1 MERFQP
7 LVQAASVERTRRGA
21 FTKRHCETAASLYTH
36 HMAGMSR
43 QPNSKD
49 RGRAH
54 SANRKGSA
62 GRRRS
67 HSLNPRLVALIKRC
81 RAGWSLPREFY
92 SDDEV
97 YRLDVERVWRRGW
110 IFAGHS
116 CEIPKAGDYFT
127 LAVDTDL
134 VVVVRG
140 DNGAI
145 HAFHNVCRHRGS
157 MVCVDSGGHATR
169 LVCPYHQWT
178 YGTDGR
184 LISCRGMADDFDK
197 SKFGLHAVH
206 TRELEG
212 LIFISL
218 AKQAPDFAQ
227 AAECLAPLLK
237 PQGFNQARVAKIVD
251 YEIAA
256 NWKLVWENNRE
267 CYHCNVNHPQYIKAN
282 FDHYN
287 ADDTNDRIRNRIAAQ
302 VKRSESKW
310 TDNGLAVSHKLTG
323 MTKFP
328 DAENNIWFSA
338 NRTALVEGWMSESMD
353 GRQVAPLMG
362 DYKSPDVGTLR
373 MRTLPNFWNHSSC
386 DHGVST
392 RLLPAGSQKTL
403 ARVTWLVHQDAI
415 EGRDYEL
422 QRLLPFWQLTSE
434 QDWEICRNQQRGVN
448 SSAYTPGPY
457 STAKEYNVDAFV
469 RWYLKQVA
477 RDA

>member
-1 MERFQP
+1 
-7 LVQAASVERTRRGA
+7 
-21 FTKRHCETAASLYTH
+21 
-36 HMAGMSR
+36 MAGTSR
-43 QPNSKD
+43 QANLKA

-54 SANRKGSA
+54 AANGKSNAARNHAVS
-62 GRRRS
+62 
-67 HSLNPRLVALIKRC
+67 PRLQSLINHC
-81 RAGWSLPREFY
+81 RPGWSLPREFY
-92 SDDEV
+92 SDDEL
-97 YRLDVERVWRRGW
+97 YQLDVERVWRRGW
-110 IFAGHS
+110 IFAGHA
-116 CEIPKAGDYFT
+116 CEIRKPGDYLT
-127 LAVDTDL
+127 LPVDHDS
-134 VVVVRG
+134 VVVIRGDDAMVRG
-140 DNGAI
+140 
-145 HAFHNVCRHRGS
+145 FHNVCRHRGS
-157 MVCVDSGGHATR
+157 IVCANDHGHATR

-178 YGTDGR
+178 YGADGR
-184 LISCRGMADDFDK
+184 LLSCRGMPDDFNKAD
-197 SKFGLHAVH
+197 FGLHAVH
-206 TRELEG
+206 TRELDG
-212 LIFISL
+212 LIFICL
-218 AKQAPDFAQ
+218 AKQAPDFTY

-237 PQGFNQARVAKIVD
+237 PQGFNRARVAKTVD

-287 ADDTNDRIRNRIAAQ
+287 ADDTTERIRNRIAAQ
-302 VKRSESKW
+302 VKQSETKW

-362 DYKSPDVGTLR
+362 DYKDAEVGTLR

-392 RLLPAGSQKTL
+392 RLLPAGPQKTL
-403 ARVTWLVHQDAI
+403 ARVTWLVHQDAV
-415 EGRDYEL
+415 EGRDYDL
-422 QRLLPFWQLTSE
+422 AKLLPFWQLTSE

-448 SSAYTPGPY
+448 SSAYAPGPY
-457 STAKEYNVDAFV
+457 SIHKEYNVDAFV